1 MDNLGYILDESNKLE
16 TASGFYRNGK
26 IEHKTV
32 YVDNSRGNFQVRT
45 VKTWR
50 RTKSLG
56 RGSFGTVN
64 VEQCTE
70 TGELRAVKDIWK
82 EDIWKEDRAQIGI
95 DDQEQHRAMK
105 VVGMVRA

>member
-1 MDNLGYILDESNKLE
+1 MVNLGYILGESNKLE
-16 TASGFYRNGK
+16 TPSGFYRNGK

-32 YVDNSRGNFQVRT
+32 YVDNSRGKFQVRT

-82 EDIWKEDRAQIGI
+82 EDSPRVII
-95 DDQEQHRAMK
+95 DDQEQHRAMN